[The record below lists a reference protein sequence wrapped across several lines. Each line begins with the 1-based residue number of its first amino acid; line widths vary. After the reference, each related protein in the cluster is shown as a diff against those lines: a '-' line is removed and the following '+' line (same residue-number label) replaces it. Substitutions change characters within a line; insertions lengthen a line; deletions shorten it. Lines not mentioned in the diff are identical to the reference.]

1 MYNYSMAKQPSI
13 QLNDESFKVL
23 EEYRKYTEEVNKKV
37 GLPMSNTLSLN
48 QLVNGALSLLKVCDN
63 KYNVLSVD
71 KDMQIC
77 V

>member
-1 MYNYSMAKQPSI
+1 MYNYIMAKQQSI
-13 QLNDESFKVL
+13 QLNEESFKVL

-37 GLPMSNTLSLN
+37 GLPMSTTLSLN

>member
-1 MYNYSMAKQPSI
+1 MAKQQSI
-13 QLNDESFKVL
+13 QLNEESFKVL

>member
-1 MYNYSMAKQPSI
+1 MYNYSMAKQQSI

>member
-1 MYNYSMAKQPSI
+1 MYNYIMAKQQSI
-13 QLNDESFKVL
+13 QLNEESFKVL

-37 GLPMSNTLSLN
+37 GLPINTTLSLN

-71 KDMQIC
+71 KDMLIC